1 MKQDTGSQAG
11 DLYSAAVVIK
21 EVFARND
28 PYTEYED
35 MDLAGMYNGPMKY
48 IDVFLK
54 GQACDMGLGYF
65 YMVWNWR
72 GLIVI
77 RLLNRKIK

>member
-35 MDLAGMYNGPMKY
+35 MDLGGMLSWYMEYIWLNGYGNLKKSL
-48 IDVFLK
+48 DV
-54 GQACDMGLGYF
+54 C
-65 YMVWNWR
+65 
-72 GLIVI
+72 I
-77 RLLNRKIK
+77 